1 MSAENTMTIA
11 DGLNELKR
19 IEKVVLK
26 KQATISRYCSKRK
39 GEKDEVENQKKFVK
53 ETAQSARDLL
63 TRHGTIKLAI
73 NKSNL
78 ETMVHFEG
86 KDMSVAEL
94 ILYKQKYHGL
104 RVAYLNAFHANN
116 GRNQVQNFATTLGMR
131 GSMSEEQ
138 AIKFDLVPELYY
150 DEKQLIKDKE
160 EALNLYAYTDSLIE
174 KSNHKTFIE
183 VA

>member
-1 MSAENTMTIA
+1 
-11 DGLNELKR
+11 
-19 IEKVVLK
+19 
-26 KQATISRYCSKRK
+26 
-39 GEKDEVENQKKFVK
+39 
-53 ETAQSARDLL
+53 
-63 TRHGTIKLAI
+63 
-73 NKSNL
+73 
-78 ETMVHFEG
+78 MVHFEG